1 MPACVVDLAGVLF
14 RACPR
19 GLPAASR
26 PSENGRT
33 GASLRYV
40 YVFDWLKVFATLI
53 AAFGLLF
60 ILLDRLDLADTV
72 RIIAVPLLLYGIV
85 DTADGL
91 LGLSSKVDRLTN
103 VVRIGPAARPG
114 AVGKLVLGLVTTVI
128 GLIGLFSAVS
138 VQPISG

>member
-1 MPACVVDLAGVLF
+1 MAGPAIAY
-14 RACPR
+14 
-19 GLPAASR
+19 
-26 PSENGRT
+26 
-33 GASLRYV
+33 RYV
-40 YVFDWLKVFATLI
+40 SVFDWLKVFATLI

-72 RIIAVPLLLYGIV
+72 RIIAVPLLLYGMV
-85 DTADGL
+85 DMADGL
-91 LGLSSKVDRLTN
+91 LGLSSKVDRLAN
-103 VVRIGPAARPG
+103 AVRIGPAAKPG